1 MTDHKADRKRTLA
14 DIKAF
19 ITDMDGTL
27 YVSDHVIPGAVE
39 FIALLRER
47 GYPFLFLTNN
57 SSARAVTFRDRLR
70 RLGIPAESE
79 EILTSGAATAHYLLQ
94 ATSHRRIFLVG
105 TPALREEFIEA
116 GFTLADQGAADAVVL
131 GFDKTLTYERL
142 KRACLLVAESAPYY
156 ATHPDFTCITDEG
169 LIPDAGAFIE
179 AIRSVTGRVPHIIG
193 KPQAEIVEAA
203 LAKVGHPAEVTAMVG
218 DQLDTDMTM
227 ANRAGLYGILVFTGE
242 TSKRDAAKNR
252 VITPDLLCS
261 SVARLAER
269 IRAL

>member
-1 MTDHKADRKRTLA
+1 MTEHKRTLA

-27 YVSDHVIPGAVE
+27 YVSDRVIPGAPE
-39 FIALLRER
+39 FISLLRER

-57 SSARAVTFRDRLR
+57 SSARAVTYRDRLR

-79 EILTSGAATAHYLLQ
+79 EILTSGAATAQYLL
-94 ATSHRRIFLVG
+94 TETPHRRVFLMG

-116 GFTLADQGAADAVVL
+116 GFALADLGAADAVVL

-142 KRACLLVAESAPYY
+142 KRACLLVADGAPYY

-169 LIPDAGAFIE
+169 LIPDTGSFIE
-179 AIRSVTGRVPHIIG
+179 AIKSVTGRVPHVIG
-193 KPQAEIVEAA
+193 KPQAEIVNAA
-203 LAKVGHPAEVTAMVG
+203 LAKVGHRAEATAMVG

-227 ANRAGLYGILVFTGE
+227 ANRSGLYGILVFTGE
-242 TSKRDAAKNR
+242 TSKRDAAKSR
-252 VITPDLLCS
+252 MVTPNLLCS
-261 SVARLAER
+261 SVARLTER
-269 IRAL
+269 LQAL

>member
-1 MTDHKADRKRTLA
+1 MTEQKRTLA

-27 YVSDHVIPGAVE
+27 YVSDRLIPGAVE
-39 FIALLRER
+39 FISLLRER

-57 SSARAVTFRDRLR
+57 SSARAVSYRDRLR
-70 RLGIPAESE
+70 RLGIEAETG
-79 EILTSGAATAHYLLQ
+79 EILTSGAATAMYLLKE
-94 ATSHRRIFLVG
+94 TSHRRIFLVG

-116 GFTLADQGAADAVVL
+116 GFVMADQGAADAVVL
-131 GFDKTLTYERL
+131 GFDKTLTYDRL
-142 KRACLLVAESAPYY
+142 KRACLLVNDDAPYY

-169 LIPDAGAFIE
+169 LIPDTGAFIE
-179 AIRSVTGRVPHIIG
+179 AIKSVTGRVPHVIG
-193 KPQAEIVEAA
+193 KPQSEIVKAA
-203 LAKVGHPAEVTAMVG
+203 LAKVGHKAEVTAMVG

-227 ANRAGLYGILVFTGE
+227 ANRSGLYGILVFTGE

-252 VITPDLLCS
+252 IITPDLLCS
-261 SVARLAER
+261 SVARLTER